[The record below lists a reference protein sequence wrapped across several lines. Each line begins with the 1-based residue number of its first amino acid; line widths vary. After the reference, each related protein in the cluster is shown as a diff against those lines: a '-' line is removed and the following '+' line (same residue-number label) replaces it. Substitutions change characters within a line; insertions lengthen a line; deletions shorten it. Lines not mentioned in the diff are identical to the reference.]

1 MKPDLLRKLNQ
12 KNPNK
17 VKELR
22 LENGKLRTLPF
33 DLEKFERLKFLNLYN
48 NRLTE
53 LPDFFKNFTKLES
66 LNLSNN
72 KFILFPEILKNCANL
87 KYLNFKGN
95 RVTDLIGI
103 QSLSDSIEKIDLSN
117 NNIGKMRIDYSNFNN
132 LLDIN
137 LSDNNIEKFPKSLI
151 LEQIKIINLS
161 SNSIHD
167 LPESIKNLKSLK
179 TLDLSY
185 NNITELPE
193 EIGELTELRELN
205 LIGNNIATLPK
216 SFKNLIKLNKLS
228 INGNPIGQPPI
239 EISNQ
244 GLKAILN
251 YYLHY
256 GASVRLNEAKLLIV
270 GHGGVGKTYLINK
283 LIKGDSPETTTTEG
297 IDILK
302 WNLPIEDVEQGLIK
316 LNAWDFGGQEI
327 YHSTHQF
334 FLTKRSI
341 YLFVWEARKDEDSI
355 SFDYWLN
362 IIQILS
368 NSSPVVVV
376 LNKIDERT
384 KEIDEISLREKFPNI
399 ISFIKVSAKSGENI
413 ESLTNTIK
421 QNIVNLPHIGDK
433 LPEVWSQV
441 RNELEKLDNNYIDYN
456 KYVEICNNHG
466 LSKTDSQHLSRYFHD
481 LGVFLHFYDNFILK
495 HIVFLKPD
503 WVTNSVYKI
512 LDLKEII
519 NGLGKFKLNLVEK
532 KLTTFNSI
540 EQTYIIELMKK
551 FELCFE
557 INNSEYIIP
566 ELLKPNLHRE
576 IEIPFNEPLSMSYV
590 YDFMPAGIIP
600 RLIVRL
606 KDSLLE
612 DFYWKNG
619 IYIKHN
625 DSIGLITGNKYTRT
639 IKMTVSGDSKA
650 VLLGILKRELDIINL
665 TLNNPYHSTK
675 IQCNCENCS
684 KTDTP
689 FMFEFSYLEK
699 ARKHKLKDVRC
710 QDSLLNV
717 NLQNLIGPYDIEYKD
732 SNVDHNYNKES
743 LILHLIEISS
753 RVLERKYSYRFEDLV
768 TDNFTDQLRA
778 IGYSVSD
785 QTRSGRS
792 KKYSGELDIM
802 IRNSRNQPI
811 SILEAMNLSS
821 FSLQNKTVIEHLNK
835 LLVDYDTNGLDRNFM
850 MIYSR
855 ADNFNQLW
863 NSYQE
868 YIENLSTHE
877 LYNPKAKIISHTVK
891 EISNNSNVKILV
903 SQHERNNSLTEVYH
917 YVINIK

>member
-1 MKPDLLRKLNQ
+1 MKPDYLRKLNQ

-22 LENGKLRTLPF
+22 LENGKLKVLPF
-33 DLEKFERLKFLNLYN
+33 DLAKFSRIKFLNLYN

-53 LPDFFKNFTKLES
+53 LPDYFSNFTKLES

-72 KFILFPEILKNCANL
+72 RFILFPEILTKCTSL

-95 RVTDLIGI
+95 RVSDLIGI
-103 QSLSDSIEKIDLSN
+103 QTLSDSIEKIDLSN
-117 NNIGKMRIDYSNFNN
+117 NNIGKMRIDYSKFNR
-132 LLDIN
+132 LIDIN
-137 LSDNNIEKFPKSLI
+137 LSENNIESFPKSLI
-151 LEQIKIINLS
+151 LDQVKHINLS
-161 SNSIHD
+161 SNKINN

-179 TLDLSY
+179 SLDLSY
-185 NNITELPE
+185 NNISELPE
-193 EIGELTELRELN
+193 EIGQLKELRELN
-205 LIGNNIATLPK
+205 LIGNNIETLPK
-216 SFKNLIKLNKLS
+216 SFKNLVKLNKLS
-228 INGNPIGQPPI
+228 ITGNPIGQPPI

-244 GLKAILN
+244 GIRAILN

-270 GHGGVGKTYLINK
+270 GHGGVGKTFLINK
-283 LIKGDSPETTTTEG
+283 LIKGNCPETSTTEG

-302 WNLPIEDVEQGLIK
+302 WNLQIENVDQGLIK

-384 KEIDEISLREKFPNI
+384 KEIDEISLKEKFPNI
-399 ISFIKVSAKSGENI
+399 VSFQKVSAKSGENI
-413 ESLTNTIK
+413 ENLTSTIK
-421 QNIVNLPHIGDK
+421 KNVVNLPHIGDK
-433 LPEVWSQV
+433 LPEVWGQV
-441 RNELEKLDNNYIDYN
+441 RSELEELNNNYIDYD

-466 LSKTDSQHLSRYFHD
+466 LSKIDSQHLSRYFHD
-481 LGVFLHFYDNFILK
+481 LGVFLHFYDNNILK
-495 HIVFLKPD
+495 PIVFLKPD

-512 LDLKEII
+512 LDLREII
-519 NGLGKFKLNLVEK
+519 NGLGKFRINLIEK
-532 KLTTFNSI
+532 KLSSFSTI
-540 EQTYIIELMKK
+540 ERMYIIELMKK

-557 INNSEYIIP
+557 INNNEYIIP
-566 ELLKPNLHRE
+566 ELLKPNIHKE
-576 IEIPFNEPLSMSYV
+576 VNIELKEPLSMSYV

-606 KDSLLE
+606 KDSLLDE
-612 DFYWKNG
+612 FYWKNG
-619 IYIKHN
+619 VYIRHN
-625 DSIGLITGNKYTRT
+625 DSVGLITGNKYTRT
-639 IKMTVSGDSKA
+639 IKMIVSGDSKA
-650 VLLGILKRELDIINL
+650 ILLGIIKRELDIINL
-665 TLNNPYHSTK
+665 SLNNPFHSTK
-675 IQCNCENCS
+675 IQCNCEKCS
-684 KTDTP
+684 GTDLP
-689 FMFEFSYLEK
+689 YMFEFNYLEK
-699 ARKHKLKDVRC
+699 ARKHRLKDVRC
-710 QDSLLNV
+710 QNSLINV
-717 NLQNLIGPYDIEYKD
+717 NLQNLIGPYDIKYKD
-732 SNVDHNYNKES
+732 SKIDQNFNKES

-753 RVLERKYSYRFEDLV
+753 RILERKYTYKFEDLV

-778 IGYSVSD
+778 IGYSVTD

-802 IRNSRNQPI
+802 IRDSRNKPI
-811 SILEAMNLSS
+811 SIIEAMNLSS
-821 FSLQNKTVIEHLNK
+821 FSLKNKTVIEHLNK
-835 LLVDYDTNGLDRNFM
+835 LLIDYDTNGLDRNFM

-855 ADNFNQLW
+855 TDDFNDFW
-863 NSYQE
+863 NKYQQ
-868 YIENLSTHE
+868 YIDNLSNHE
-877 LYNPKAKIISHTVK
+877 LYNNKAKIISHNIK
-891 EISNNSNVKILV
+891 EISNNSNIKILV
-903 SQHERNNSLTEVYH
+903 SQHERNNSFTEVYH
-917 YVINIK
+917 YIINI